1 MAKEHAAHGT
11 APVTSRMEGD
21 DLARID
27 DLSVSF
33 MTDAGSIKAV
43 DGVSFDIPRKTVVG
57 VVGESGSGKSVTARS
72 IIKLLPETATTSG
85 AVWLAPRDGGDGV
98 DVLKLGADDLAKL
111 RGSEAAMVFQEPNSV
126 LNPVYTI
133 GWQIG
138 EGLRAHGMKDKKERR
153 AKAIEILRKVGIPDP
168 ESRVDYYP
176 HQFSGGQKQ
185 RIVIAMALVLN
196 PGLILADEPTTALDV
211 TVQAEILDLL
221 RLARDEFS
229 ASVLIITHNM
239 GVIADIADRVV
250 VMYRGHVVEQGDVEQ
265 IFYHPQHEYTQRLLA
280 AVPRI
285 GQKLVVRDRAGKP
298 VEREQ
303 DWHTQP
309 VAVEAKGLTVTYPGR
324 LMQPDFKAVDGID
337 FTIRRSEVL
346 GLVGESGSGKSTTGR
361 AIAGLQKVTGGSL
374 TVLGVEMNGVK
385 EREFKPKRADIG
397 FVFQDPGSS
406 FNPLMTIAQN
416 VAEPLIVHHKYGSV
430 AEARDYVG
438 DLLEMVQLPRVYMNR
453 FPHELSGGQ
462 RQRASLAR
470 ALALKPSLLIAD
482 EPTSALDVSVQAKV
496 LELFKRLQAE
506 IGFACLFITHD
517 LAVVDMLADRIMVM
531 HKGRIVEHG
540 DADQIMQHPA
550 DPYTQKLLASLP
562 VPDPREQ
569 QNHRARLHELLAAEQ
584 A

>member
-1 MAKEHAAHGT
+1 MSEQRQHN
-11 APVTSRMEGD
+11 
-21 DLARID
+21 LADIK

-43 DGVSFDIPRKTVVG
+43 ENVNFTIPRKTVVG

-85 AVWLAPRDGGDGV
+85 AVYLSRRDGSDGL
-98 DVLKLGADDLAKL
+98 DVLSLSGEQLRDM

-133 GWQIG
+133 GWQIE
-138 EGLRAHGMKDKKERR
+138 EGLRAHGLKDRKKLR
-153 AKAIEILRKVGIPDP
+153 AKAVDILNKVGIPDA
-168 ESRVDYYP
+168 ETRVDYYP

-221 RLARDEFS
+221 RLARDEFD

-239 GVIADIADRVV
+239 GVIADIADQVV
-250 VMYRGHVVEQGDVEQ
+250 VMYRGHVVEQGTVEQ
-265 IFYHPQHEYTQRLLA
+265 VFYDPKNDYTKRLLG
-280 AVPRI
+280 AVPRV
-285 GQKLVVRDRAGKP
+285 GQKLVVRDPDGR
-298 VEREQ
+298 VIERRS
-303 DWHTQP
+303 DWREQP
-309 VAVEAKGLTVTYPGR
+309 VAVEAKGLTITYPGH
-324 LMQPDFKAVDGID
+324 LMQPDFKAVDGVD
-337 FTIRRSEVL
+337 FTIHRSEVL

-361 AIAGLQKVTGGSL
+361 AIAGLQKVSGGSL
-374 TVLGVEMNGVK
+374 NVLGVEMNGVR
-385 EREFKPKRADIG
+385 ERDFKPKRADIG

-406 FNPLMTIAQN
+406 FNPLMTIAEN
-416 VAEPLIVHHKYGSV
+416 VAEPLIVHRKYGSV
-430 AEARDYVG
+430 AEARDDVG
-438 DLLEMVQLPRVYMNR
+438 DLLEMVQLPRAYMNR

-470 ALALKPSLLIAD
+470 GLALKPSLLIAD

-517 LAVVDMLADRIMVM
+517 LAVVDMLADRVMVM

-540 DADQIMQHPA
+540 DADQIMRHPRNA
-550 DPYTQKLLASLP
+550 YTQKLLASLP

-569 QNHRARLHELLAAEQ
+569 RLHRAHLHELLASGK
-584 A
+584 

>member
-1 MAKEHAAHGT
+1 MSDETTGKTQTGT
-11 APVTSRMEGD
+11 SAD
-21 DLARID
+21 DLATIK

-33 MTDAGSIKAV
+33 VTDAGSIKAI
-43 DGVSFDIPRKTVVG
+43 DGIDFTIPRKTVVG
-57 VVGESGSGKSVTARS
+57 VVGESGSGKSVTARA

-85 AVWLAPRDGGDGV
+85 AIHLSRRDGTGEF
-98 DVLKLGADDLAKL
+98 DVLSLSPQDLRRM

-126 LNPVYTI
+126 LNPVFTI
-133 GWQIG
+133 GWQIE
-138 EGLRAHGMKDKKERR
+138 EGLRAHGLNDNKQLR
-153 AKAIEILRKVGIPDP
+153 AKSIDILNKVGIPDA
-168 ESRVDYYP
+168 ETRVDYYP

-185 RIVIAMALVLN
+185 RVVIAMALVLN

-221 RLARDEFS
+221 RLARDEFD

-239 GVIADIADRVV
+239 GVIADIADQVV
-250 VMYRGHVVEQGDVEQ
+250 VMYRGHVVEQGGVEQ
-265 IFYHPQHEYTQRLLA
+265 IFYHPNHDYTKRLLA

-285 GQKLVVRDRAGKP
+285 GQQLTVRDERGRAI
-298 VEREQ
+298 ERTS
-303 DWHTQP
+303 DWHEQP
-309 VAVEAKGLTVTYPGR
+309 VAVEAKRLTITYPGH
-324 LMQPDFKAVDGID
+324 LLQPDFVAVDGVD

-361 AIAGLQKVTGGSL
+361 AIAGLQKVGGGSL
-374 TVLGVEMNGVK
+374 SVLGVEMNGVK
-385 EREFKPKRADIG
+385 ERDFRQKRADIG

-406 FNPLMTIAQN
+406 FNPLMTIAEN
-416 VAEPLIVHHKYGSV
+416 VAEPLIVHNRFSSV
-430 AEARDYVG
+430 SDARNYVG
-438 DLLEMVQLPRVYMNR
+438 DLLEMVQLPRMYMNR

-470 ALALKPSLLIAD
+470 ALALRPSLLIAD

-496 LELFKRLQAE
+496 LELFKRLQVE

-531 HKGRIVEHG
+531 HHGRIVEHG
-540 DADQIMQHPA
+540 DAGQIMQHPA
-550 DPYTQKLLASLP
+550 NRYTQKLLASLP

-569 QNHRARLHELLAAEQ
+569 RRHRAHLHELLSEAR
-584 A
+584 

>member
-1 MAKEHAAHGT
+1 MSEQRQHN
-11 APVTSRMEGD
+11 
-21 DLARID
+21 LADIK

-43 DGVSFDIPRKTVVG
+43 ENVNFTIPRKTVVG

-85 AVWLAPRDGGDGV
+85 AVYLSRRDGSDGL
-98 DVLKLGADDLAKL
+98 DVLSLSGEQLRDM

-133 GWQIG
+133 GWQIE
-138 EGLRAHGMKDKKERR
+138 EGLRAHGLKDRKKLH
-153 AKAIEILRKVGIPDP
+153 AKAVDILNKVGIPDA
-168 ESRVDYYP
+168 ETRVDYYP

-221 RLARDEFS
+221 RLARDEFD

-239 GVIADIADRVV
+239 GVIADIADQVV
-250 VMYRGHVVEQGDVEQ
+250 VMYRGHVVEQGTVEQ
-265 IFYHPQHEYTQRLLA
+265 VFYDPKNDYTKRLLG
-280 AVPRI
+280 AVPRV
-285 GQKLVVRDRAGKP
+285 GQKLVVRDPDGR
-298 VEREQ
+298 VIERRS
-303 DWHTQP
+303 DWREQP
-309 VAVEAKGLTVTYPGR
+309 VAVEAKGLTITYPGH
-324 LMQPDFKAVDGID
+324 LMQPDFKAVDGVD
-337 FTIRRSEVL
+337 FTIHRSEVL

-361 AIAGLQKVTGGSL
+361 AIAGLQKVSGGSL
-374 TVLGVEMNGVK
+374 NVLGVEMNGVR
-385 EREFKPKRADIG
+385 ERDFKPKRADIG

-406 FNPLMTIAQN
+406 FNPLMTIAEN
-416 VAEPLIVHHKYGSV
+416 VAEPLIVHRKYGSV

-438 DLLEMVQLPRVYMNR
+438 DLLEMVQLPRAYMNR

-470 ALALKPSLLIAD
+470 GLALKPSLLIAD

-517 LAVVDMLADRIMVM
+517 LAVVDMLADRVMVM

-540 DADQIMQHPA
+540 DADQIMRHPRNA
-550 DPYTQKLLASLP
+550 YTQKLLASLP

-569 QNHRARLHELLAAEQ
+569 RLHRAHLHELLASGK
-584 A
+584 

>member
-1 MAKEHAAHGT
+1 MSEQRQHN
-11 APVTSRMEGD
+11 
-21 DLARID
+21 LADIK

-43 DGVSFDIPRKTVVG
+43 ENVNFTIPRKTVVG

-85 AVWLAPRDGGDGV
+85 AVYLSRRDGSDGL
-98 DVLKLGADDLAKL
+98 DVLSLSGEQLRDM

-133 GWQIG
+133 GWQIE
-138 EGLRAHGMKDKKERR
+138 EGLRAHGLKDRKKLR
-153 AKAIEILRKVGIPDP
+153 AKAVDILNKVGIPDA
-168 ESRVDYYP
+168 ETRVDYYP

-221 RLARDEFS
+221 RLARDEFD

-239 GVIADIADRVV
+239 GVIADIADQVV
-250 VMYRGHVVEQGDVEQ
+250 VMYRGHVVEQGTVEQ
-265 IFYHPQHEYTQRLLA
+265 VFYDPKNDYTKRLLG
-280 AVPRI
+280 AVPRV
-285 GQKLVVRDRAGKP
+285 GQKLVVRDLDGR
-298 VEREQ
+298 VIERRF
-303 DWHTQP
+303 DWREQP
-309 VAVEAKGLTVTYPGR
+309 VAVEAKGLTITYPGH
-324 LMQPDFKAVDGID
+324 LMQPDFKAVDGVD
-337 FTIRRSEVL
+337 FTIHRSEVL

-361 AIAGLQKVTGGSL
+361 AIAGLQKVSGGSL
-374 TVLGVEMNGVK
+374 NVLGVEMNGVR
-385 EREFKPKRADIG
+385 ERDFKPKRADIG

-406 FNPLMTIAQN
+406 FNPLMTIAEN
-416 VAEPLIVHHKYGSV
+416 VAEPLIVHRKYGSV

-438 DLLEMVQLPRVYMNR
+438 DLLEMVQLPRAYMNR

-470 ALALKPSLLIAD
+470 GLALKPSLLIAD

-517 LAVVDMLADRIMVM
+517 LAVVDMLADRVMVM

-540 DADQIMQHPA
+540 DADQIMRHPRNA
-550 DPYTQKLLASLP
+550 YTQKLLASLP

-569 QNHRARLHELLAAEQ
+569 RLHRAHLHELLASGK
-584 A
+584 

>member
-1 MAKEHAAHGT
+1 MSEPNASSASPST
-11 APVTSRMEGD
+11 N
-21 DLARID
+21 LAEIK

-33 MTDAGSIKAV
+33 ITDAGSIKAV
-43 DGVSFDIPRKTVVG
+43 DGVSFTIPRGTVVG

-85 AVWLAPRDGGDGV
+85 AVMLSKRDGTGEL
-98 DVLKLGADDLAKL
+98 DVRSLSGEDLQRM

-133 GWQIG
+133 GWQIE
-138 EGLRAHGMKDKKERR
+138 EGLRAHGMKDKKQLR
-153 AKAIEILRKVGIPDP
+153 AKAIDILKKVGIPDA
-168 ESRVDYYP
+168 ETRVDYYP

-221 RLARDEFS
+221 RLAKDEFG

-239 GVIADIADRVV
+239 GVIADLADQVV

-265 IFYHPQHEYTQRLLA
+265 VFYHPNHDYTKRLLA
-280 AVPRI
+280 SVPRI
-285 GQKLVVRDRAGKP
+285 GQQLVVRDLDGR
-298 VEREQ
+298 VIERED
-303 DWHTQP
+303 DWRDQP
-309 VAVEAKGLTVTYPGR
+309 IAVEAKGLTITYPGH
-324 LMQPDFKAVDGID
+324 LMQPDFVAVDGID

-361 AIAGLQKVTGGSL
+361 AIAGLQKVSGGSL
-374 TVLGVEMNGVK
+374 KVLGVEMNGVK
-385 EREFKPKRADIG
+385 ERDFKPKRADIG

-416 VAEPLIVHHKYGSV
+416 VAEPLIVHGKYRDV
-430 AEARDYVG
+430 AEAREYVG

-517 LAVVDMLADRIMVM
+517 LAVVDMLADRVMVM

-540 DADQIMQHPA
+540 DTEDIMQHPQ
-550 DPYTQKLLASLP
+550 DPYTRKLLASLP

-569 QNHRARLHELLAAEQ
+569 RAHREQLHALLA
-584 A
+584 

>member
-1 MAKEHAAHGT
+1 MSEPNASSASPST
-11 APVTSRMEGD
+11 N
-21 DLARID
+21 LAEIK

-33 MTDAGSIKAV
+33 ITDAGSIKAV
-43 DGVSFDIPRKTVVG
+43 DGVSFTIPRGTVVG

-85 AVWLAPRDGGDGV
+85 AVMLSKRDGTGEL
-98 DVLKLGADDLAKL
+98 DVLSLSGEDLQRM

-133 GWQIG
+133 GWQIE
-138 EGLRAHGMKDKKERR
+138 EGLRAHGMKDKKQLR
-153 AKAIEILRKVGIPDP
+153 AKAIDILKKVGIPDA
-168 ESRVDYYP
+168 ETRVDYYP

-221 RLARDEFS
+221 RLAKDEFG

-239 GVIADIADRVV
+239 GVIADLADQVV

-265 IFYHPQHEYTQRLLA
+265 VFYHPNHDYTKRLLA
-280 AVPRI
+280 SVPRI
-285 GQKLVVRDRAGKP
+285 GQQLVVRDLDGR
-298 VEREQ
+298 VIERED
-303 DWHTQP
+303 DWRDQP
-309 VAVEAKGLTVTYPGR
+309 IAVEAKGLTITYPGH
-324 LMQPDFKAVDGID
+324 LMQPDFVAVDGID

-361 AIAGLQKVTGGSL
+361 AIAGLQKVSGGSL
-374 TVLGVEMNGVK
+374 KVLGVEMNGVK
-385 EREFKPKRADIG
+385 ERDFKPKRADIG

-416 VAEPLIVHHKYGSV
+416 VSEPLIVHGKYRDV
-430 AEARDYVG
+430 AEAREYVG

-517 LAVVDMLADRIMVM
+517 LAVVDMLADRVMVM

-540 DADQIMQHPA
+540 DTEDIMQHPR
-550 DPYTQKLLASLP
+550 DPYTRKLLASLP

-569 QNHRARLHELLAAEQ
+569 RAHREQLHALLAQ
-584 A
+584 G

>member
-1 MAKEHAAHGT
+1 MSEQRQHN
-11 APVTSRMEGD
+11 
-21 DLARID
+21 LADIK

-43 DGVSFDIPRKTVVG
+43 ENVNFTIPRKTVVG

-85 AVWLAPRDGGDGV
+85 AVYLSRRDGSDGL
-98 DVLKLGADDLAKL
+98 DVLSLSGEQLRDM

-133 GWQIG
+133 GWQIE
-138 EGLRAHGMKDKKERR
+138 EGLRAHGLKDRKKLR
-153 AKAIEILRKVGIPDP
+153 AKAVDILNKVGIPDA
-168 ESRVDYYP
+168 ETRVDYYP

-221 RLARDEFS
+221 RLARDEFD

-239 GVIADIADRVV
+239 GVIADIADQVV
-250 VMYRGHVVEQGDVEQ
+250 VMYRGHVVEQGTVEQ
-265 IFYHPQHEYTQRLLA
+265 VFYDPKNDYTKRLLG
-280 AVPRI
+280 AVPRV
-285 GQKLVVRDRAGKP
+285 GQKLVVRDSDGR
-298 VEREQ
+298 VIERRS
-303 DWHTQP
+303 DWREQP
-309 VAVEAKGLTVTYPGR
+309 VAVEAKGLTITYPGH
-324 LMQPDFKAVDGID
+324 LMQPDFKAVDGVD
-337 FTIRRSEVL
+337 FTIHRSEVL

-361 AIAGLQKVTGGSL
+361 AIAGLQKVSGGSL
-374 TVLGVEMNGVK
+374 NVLGVEMNGI
-385 EREFKPKRADIG
+385 REWDFKPKRADIG

-406 FNPLMTIAQN
+406 FNPLMTIAEN
-416 VAEPLIVHHKYGSV
+416 VAEPLIVHRKYGSV

-438 DLLEMVQLPRVYMNR
+438 DLLEMVQLPRAYMNR

-470 ALALKPSLLIAD
+470 GLALKPSLLIAD

-517 LAVVDMLADRIMVM
+517 LAVVDMLADRVMVM
-531 HKGRIVEHG
+531 HKGQIVEHG
-540 DADQIMQHPA
+540 DADQIMRHPRNA
-550 DPYTQKLLASLP
+550 YTQKLLASLP

-569 QNHRARLHELLAAEQ
+569 RLHRAHLHELLASGK
-584 A
+584 

>member
-1 MAKEHAAHGT
+1 MSEPNASSASPST
-11 APVTSRMEGD
+11 N
-21 DLARID
+21 LAEIK

-33 MTDAGSIKAV
+33 ITDAGSIKAV
-43 DGVSFDIPRKTVVG
+43 DGVSFTIPRGTVVG

-85 AVWLAPRDGGDGV
+85 AVMLSKRDGTGEL
-98 DVLKLGADDLAKL
+98 DVLSLSGEDLQRM

-133 GWQIG
+133 GWQIE
-138 EGLRAHGMKDKKERR
+138 EGLRAHGMKDKKQLR
-153 AKAIEILRKVGIPDP
+153 AKAIDILKKVGIPDA
-168 ESRVDYYP
+168 ETRVDYYP

-221 RLARDEFS
+221 RLAKDEFD

-239 GVIADIADRVV
+239 GVIADLADQVV

-265 IFYHPQHEYTQRLLA
+265 VFYHPNHDYTKRLLA
-280 AVPRI
+280 SVPRI
-285 GQKLVVRDRAGKP
+285 GQQLVVRDLDGRV
-298 VEREQ
+298 VERED
-303 DWHTQP
+303 DWRDQP
-309 VAVEAKGLTVTYPGR
+309 IAVEAKGLTITYPGH
-324 LMQPDFKAVDGID
+324 LMQPDFVAVDGID

-361 AIAGLQKVTGGSL
+361 AIAGLQKVSGGSL
-374 TVLGVEMNGVK
+374 KVLGVEMNGVK
-385 EREFKPKRADIG
+385 ERDFKPKRADIG

-416 VAEPLIVHHKYGSV
+416 VAEPLIVHGKYRDV
-430 AEARDYVG
+430 AEAREYVG

-517 LAVVDMLADRIMVM
+517 LAVVDMLADRVMVM

-540 DADQIMQHPA
+540 DTEDIMQHPR
-550 DPYTQKLLASLP
+550 DPYTRKLLASLP

-569 QNHRARLHELLAAEQ
+569 RAHREQLHALLAQ
-584 A
+584 G

>member
-1 MAKEHAAHGT
+1 MSEPNASSASPST
-11 APVTSRMEGD
+11 N
-21 DLARID
+21 LAEIK

-33 MTDAGSIKAV
+33 ITDAGSIKAV
-43 DGVSFDIPRKTVVG
+43 DGVSFTIPRGTVVG

-85 AVWLAPRDGGDGV
+85 AVMLSKRDGTGEL
-98 DVLKLGADDLAKL
+98 DVLSLSGEDLQRM

-133 GWQIG
+133 GWQIE
-138 EGLRAHGMKDKKERR
+138 EGLRAHGMKDKKQLR
-153 AKAIEILRKVGIPDP
+153 AKAIDILKKVGIPDA
-168 ESRVDYYP
+168 ETRVDYYP

-221 RLARDEFS
+221 RLAKDEFD

-239 GVIADIADRVV
+239 GVIADLADQVV

-265 IFYHPQHEYTQRLLA
+265 VFYHPNHDYTKRLLA
-280 AVPRI
+280 SVPRI
-285 GQKLVVRDRAGKP
+285 GQQLVVRDLDGR
-298 VEREQ
+298 VIERED
-303 DWHTQP
+303 DWRDQP
-309 VAVEAKGLTVTYPGR
+309 IAVEAKGLTITYPGH
-324 LMQPDFKAVDGID
+324 LMQPDFVAVDGID

-361 AIAGLQKVTGGSL
+361 AIAGLQKVSGGSL
-374 TVLGVEMNGVK
+374 KVLGVEMNGVR
-385 EREFKPKRADIG
+385 ERDFKPKRADIG

-416 VAEPLIVHHKYGSV
+416 VAEPLIVHGKYRDV
-430 AEARDYVG
+430 AEAREYVG

-517 LAVVDMLADRIMVM
+517 LAVVDMLADRVMVM

-540 DADQIMQHPA
+540 DTEDIMQHPQ
-550 DPYTQKLLASLP
+550 DPYTRKLLASLP

-569 QNHRARLHELLAAEQ
+569 RAHREQLHALLAQ
-584 A
+584 G

>member
-1 MAKEHAAHGT
+1 MSIMSEQRQHN
-11 APVTSRMEGD
+11 
-21 DLARID
+21 LADIK

-43 DGVSFDIPRKTVVG
+43 ENVNFTIPRKTVVG

-85 AVWLAPRDGGDGV
+85 AVYLSRRDGSDGL
-98 DVLKLGADDLAKL
+98 DVLSLSGEQLRDM

-133 GWQIG
+133 GWQIE
-138 EGLRAHGMKDKKERR
+138 EGLRAHGLKDRKKLR
-153 AKAIEILRKVGIPDP
+153 AKAVDILNKVGIPDA
-168 ESRVDYYP
+168 ETRVDYYP

-221 RLARDEFS
+221 RLARDEFD

-239 GVIADIADRVV
+239 GVIADIADQVV
-250 VMYRGHVVEQGDVEQ
+250 VMYRGHVVEQGTVEQ
-265 IFYHPQHEYTQRLLA
+265 VFYDPKNDYTKRLLG
-280 AVPRI
+280 AVPRV
-285 GQKLVVRDRAGKP
+285 GQKLVVRDSDGR
-298 VEREQ
+298 VIERRS
-303 DWHTQP
+303 DWREQP
-309 VAVEAKGLTVTYPGR
+309 VAVEAKGLTITYPGH
-324 LMQPDFKAVDGID
+324 LMQPDFKAVDGVD
-337 FTIRRSEVL
+337 FTIHRSEVL

-361 AIAGLQKVTGGSL
+361 AIAGLQKVSGGSL
-374 TVLGVEMNGVK
+374 NVLGVEMNGVR
-385 EREFKPKRADIG
+385 ERDFKPKRADIG

-406 FNPLMTIAQN
+406 FNPLMTIAEN
-416 VAEPLIVHHKYGSV
+416 VAEPLIVHRKYGSV

-438 DLLEMVQLPRVYMNR
+438 DLLEMVQLPRAYMNR

-470 ALALKPSLLIAD
+470 GLALKPSLLIAD

-517 LAVVDMLADRIMVM
+517 LAVVDMLADRVMVM
-531 HKGRIVEHG
+531 HKGQIVEHG
-540 DADQIMQHPA
+540 DADQIMRHPRNA
-550 DPYTQKLLASLP
+550 YTQKLLASLP

-569 QNHRARLHELLAAEQ
+569 RLHRAHLHELLASGK
-584 A
+584 

>member
-1 MAKEHAAHGT
+1 MSEQRQHN
-11 APVTSRMEGD
+11 
-21 DLARID
+21 LADIK

-43 DGVSFDIPRKTVVG
+43 ENVNFTIPRKTVVG

-85 AVWLAPRDGGDGV
+85 AVYLSRRDGSDGL
-98 DVLKLGADDLAKL
+98 DVLSLSGEQLRDM

-133 GWQIG
+133 GWQIE
-138 EGLRAHGMKDKKERR
+138 EGLRAHGLKDRKKLR
-153 AKAIEILRKVGIPDP
+153 AKAVDILNKVGIPDA
-168 ESRVDYYP
+168 ETRVDYYP

-221 RLARDEFS
+221 RLARDEFD

-239 GVIADIADRVV
+239 GVIADIADQVV
-250 VMYRGHVVEQGDVEQ
+250 VMYRGHVVEQGTVEQ
-265 IFYHPQHEYTQRLLA
+265 VFYDPKNDYTKRLLG
-280 AVPRI
+280 AVPRV
-285 GQKLVVRDRAGKP
+285 GQKLVVRDPDGR
-298 VEREQ
+298 VIERKS
-303 DWHTQP
+303 DWREQP
-309 VAVEAKGLTVTYPGR
+309 VAVEAKGLTITYPGH
-324 LMQPDFKAVDGID
+324 LMQPDFKAVDGVE
-337 FTIRRSEVL
+337 FTIHRSEVL

-361 AIAGLQKVTGGSL
+361 AIAGLQKVSGGSL
-374 TVLGVEMNGVK
+374 NVLGVEMNGVR
-385 EREFKPKRADIG
+385 ERDFKPKRADIG

-406 FNPLMTIAQN
+406 FNPLMTIAEN
-416 VAEPLIVHHKYGSV
+416 VAEPLIVHRKYGSV

-438 DLLEMVQLPRVYMNR
+438 DLLEMVQLPRAYMNR

-470 ALALKPSLLIAD
+470 GLALKPSLLIAD

-517 LAVVDMLADRIMVM
+517 LAVVDMLADRVMVM

-540 DADQIMQHPA
+540 DADQIMRHPRNA
-550 DPYTQKLLASLP
+550 YTQKLLASLP

-569 QNHRARLHELLAAEQ
+569 RLHRAHLHELLASGK
-584 A
+584 